1 MCSVFMGNFICI
13 LRFKVTIIQYE
24 VFFSKR
30 VRSFSSLIGMSLTY
44 SAFFTTEQK
53 IDSYE
58 WVLQDIK
65 VKMQTWLICFVE
77 GNSIGLANLSF
88 YVLVAQADVFM
99 AIDIFCQLNV
109 SGMSNLCDIFVK
121 QEGRHFVR
129 STVLIVLG
137 TILSG
142 LKFNFK
148 YSFQQ

>member
-1 MCSVFMGNFICI
+1 MRSVFMGNFICI

-30 VRSFSSLIGMSLTY
+30 VRSFSSLIGMSDLLC
-44 SAFFTTEQK
+44 FFTTEQK

-58 WVLQDIK
+58 WVPQDIK

>member
-1 MCSVFMGNFICI
+1 MRSVFMGNFICI

-30 VRSFSSLIGMSLTY
+30 VRSFSSLIGMSDLLC
-44 SAFFTTEQK
+44 FFTTEQK

-58 WVLQDIK
+58 WVPQDIK

-77 GNSIGLANLSF
+77 GNSIGSENLSF

>member
-1 MCSVFMGNFICI
+1 MRSVFMGNFICI

-30 VRSFSSLIGMSLTY
+30 VRSFSSLIGMSDLLC
-44 SAFFTTEQK
+44 FFTTEQK

-58 WVLQDIK
+58 WVPQDIK

-77 GNSIGLANLSF
+77 GNSLGLANLSF

-148 YSFQQ
+148 YSYQQ